1 MNAVEPDNLVGKMAD
16 LADGATIDYA
26 PTSIVIDNLSL
37 IDNFTWSHEILMEAL
52 LFEESN
58 HQYVDIDDPNDVL
71 KILCGGKAERRLK
84 ENNFWVWF
92 DYRDQKIFSR
102 KISATKDS
110 DLVALTEGNDLYQ
123 YL

>member
-1 MNAVEPDNLVGKMAD
+1 
-16 LADGATIDYA
+16 
-26 PTSIVIDNLSL
+26 
-37 IDNFTWSHEILMEAL
+37 MEAL